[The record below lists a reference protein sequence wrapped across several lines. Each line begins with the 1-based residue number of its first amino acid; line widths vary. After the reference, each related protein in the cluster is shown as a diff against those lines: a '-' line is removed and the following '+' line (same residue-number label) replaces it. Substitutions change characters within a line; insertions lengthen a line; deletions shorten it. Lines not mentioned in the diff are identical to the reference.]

1 MLINRSNIIR
11 LLMILVIGLATFGA
25 LFPSKWD
32 LNLGGW
38 TFSRG
43 SDSLLGMKLGLD
55 LQGGSHLVYQAR
67 GTKNIEIEFSDVPNV
82 NSINESIVTFHL
94 ANLLDPEQIYANIG
108 KIDSNNELSVD
119 LKLTETSE
127 IISLANYLPGI
138 ESRLEYRISN
148 IDEMLFPIGSDQDLE
163 NLKEFTPASL
173 N

>member
-1 MLINRSNIIR
+1 
-11 LLMILVIGLATFGA
+11 MILVIGFATFGA
-25 LFPSKWD
+25 LYHSKWD

-94 ANLLDPEQIYANIG
+94 ENLLDPEQIYASIG
-108 KIDSNNELSVD
+108 KIDTNNELSVD
-119 LKLTETSE
+119 LKVRETSE
-127 IISLANYLPGI
+127 IAVSYTHLTLTTK
-138 ESRLEYRISN
+138 RIV
-148 IDEMLFPIGSDQDLE
+148 
-163 NLKEFTPASL
+163 
-173 N
+173 